1 MSMINKQAYVLEI
14 EVANKNNSLKPVDAP
29 VYRYWAAL
37 LMSFYS
43 SRLYIDVG
51 KRWRGIGILYLL
63 LVIAIGSIPYSL
75 RMIVEFNN
83 DFNQR
88 IIQPIAVLPTIM
100 IQNGSIIFD
109 KPMPYFLKNN
119 KDQVVSIIDTKD
131 TITKFDN
138 TYPELTILVNK
149 DVIYYKLPT
158 PHIMG
163 VVTPETEKGVVL
175 AQPFDKSVNM
185 IFDGKKIIQEN
196 SISALKYAGELMIY
210 PFVMT
215 VLYSIF
221 VVVFLTFAFLGQLFA
236 RIFFSFH
243 LSFKQSCRLFM
254 VSVTP
259 MSLIFM
265 VLLSL
270 NWIFPG
276 LGFVLLVLMFGY
288 FSFAIKSLRAE
299 SRQVVR
305 S

>member
-1 MSMINKQAYVLEI
+1 MSMIEKRAYVLEND
-14 EVANKNNSLKPVDAP
+14 VAKQNNSLKPVDAP
-29 VYRYWAAL
+29 VYGYWAAL
-37 LMSFYS
+37 CMSFYS
-43 SRLYIDVG
+43 SRLYVDVG

-63 LVIAIGSIPYSL
+63 LVVAIGSIPYSV

-83 DFNQR
+83 DFKQR

-100 IQNGSIIFD
+100 IQNGSIVFD

-119 KDQVVSIIDTKD
+119 QGQVVSIIDTTG
-131 TITKFDN
+131 TITKFDD
-138 TYPELTILVNK
+138 TYPDLAILINK

-158 PHIMG
+158 PHIVG
-163 VVTPETEKGVVL
+163 AVTPETEKGVVL

-196 SISALKYAGELMIY
+196 SIAGLKYAGELMIY
-210 PFVMT
+210 PFIVS
-215 VLYSIF
+215 VFYSIF
-221 VVVFLTFAFLGQLFA
+221 LVIFLTFAFLGQLFA
-236 RIFFSFH
+236 KIFFSFH
-243 LSFKQSCRLFM
+243 ISFKQSCRLYM

-259 MSLIFM
+259 MCFIFM
-265 VLLSL
+265 ALLSL

-288 FSFAIKSLRAE
+288 FSFAIKSLRVE
-299 SRQVVR
+299 SREVVR